1 MRASSDKYELNAMKT
16 EEKNIRQEN
25 TEHSEHRHRHHRS
38 DHHHKHHG
46 KEHVNG
52 GEKFKRK
59 NISATKRRKIIEKV
73 LFWLMCFIA
82 VIVTLL
88 VIYIYCIDN

>member
-1 MRASSDKYELNAMKT
+1 MRASSDKYELNVMNT

-25 TEHSEHRHRHHRS
+25 TEHSAHRHHHHRS
-38 DHHHKHHG
+38 DHHHKHRG
-46 KEHVNG
+46 KEHFDES
-52 GEKFKRK
+52 EKFKRK

>member
-1 MRASSDKYELNAMKT
+1 MRASSDKYELNVMKT

-38 DHHHKHHG
+38 DHHHKHRE

-82 VIVTLL
+82 LIVTLL
-88 VIYIYCIDN
+88 VIYIYYIDN

>member
-1 MRASSDKYELNAMKT
+1 MRASSDKYELNVMKT
-16 EEKNIRQEN
+16 EDKNIRQEN

>member
-16 EEKNIRQEN
+16 EEKNIRQKN
-25 TEHSEHRHRHHRS
+25 TEHSEHRHHHHRS
-38 DHHHKHHG
+38 DHHHKHRG

-82 VIVTLL
+82 LIVTLL

>member
-1 MRASSDKYELNAMKT
+1 MRASSDKYELNVMKT

-38 DHHHKHHG
+38 DHHHKHRG
-46 KEHVNG
+46 KEHFDES
-52 GEKFKRK
+52 EKFKRK

-82 VIVTLL
+82 LIVTLL